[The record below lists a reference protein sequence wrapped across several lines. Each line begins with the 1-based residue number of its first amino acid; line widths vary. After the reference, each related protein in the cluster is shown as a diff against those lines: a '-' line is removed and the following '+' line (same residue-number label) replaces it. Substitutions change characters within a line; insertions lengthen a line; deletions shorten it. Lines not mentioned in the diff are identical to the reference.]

1 MKKIT
6 VKQIMAW
13 GPCAEYPDSRVQE
26 LIGRGKTPFEIL
38 GLNIPLQDRLWVLLH
53 KEIVPESL
61 LHLLSCD
68 FAEMVVHLNPDSR
81 VQAAITAKRNW
92 IDGKVTDEKLD
103 AAWDSA
109 SDAVWDACVAC
120 AASDDAAWAANDDAW
135 DSASDDAW
143 DACVACAASDD
154 AAWAASDDARAA
166 WAAAWAARAAA
177 WAARDAAARVAA
189 GAARDAAWAARAAVS
204 DAAWAAW
211 AARDAAARV
220 AAGAASDAVSA
231 AKIKIEKKQIK
242 LVKKV
247 LEKLYGKN

>member
-6 VKQIMAW
+6 VKQIITW
-13 GPCAEYPDSRVQE
+13 GPCAEYTESRVQE

-38 GLNIPLQDRLWVLLH
+38 GLNIPLQDRFWVLLH
-53 KEIVPESL
+53 KEIIPESL

-92 IDGKVTDEKLD
+92 IDGEVTDEKLD

-120 AASDDAAWAANDDAW
+120 AASDDAAW
-135 DSASDDAW
+135 S
-143 DACVACAASDD
+143 
-154 AAWAASDDARAA
+154 ASDDARAA

-211 AARDAAARV
+211 AASDDAAW
-220 AAGAASDAVSA
+220 AASDDARA